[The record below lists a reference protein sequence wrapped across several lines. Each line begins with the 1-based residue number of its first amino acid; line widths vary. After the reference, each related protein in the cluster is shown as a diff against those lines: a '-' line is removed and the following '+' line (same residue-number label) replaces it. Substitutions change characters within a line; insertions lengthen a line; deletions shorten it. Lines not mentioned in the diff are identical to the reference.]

1 MFYAQIMAKI
11 TLSKWLTDDHFICHR
26 FSIEIIIIAQ
36 ESNSNNN
43 NNNNN
48 SAYDSTVVLI
58 KAYNVEGSIMQTIC
72 FGAQDL
78 IRQTKIFALPNRN
91 NLNDNL

>member
-1 MFYAQIMAKI
+1 MFYAQLMAKI

-43 NNNNN
+43 NN
-48 SAYDSTVVLI
+48 SAYDSAVVLI